1 MIRYLGTELVHYEE
15 WPKMGIWKVL
25 KEGGRK
31 RTPNWVGGMGNVA
44 WYRFRVRGW
53 RRMDQT
59 RRV

>member
-1 MIRYLGTELVHYEE
+1 
-15 WPKMGIWKVL
+15 MGIWKVV

-53 RRMDQT
+53 CRMDQT